1 MSETFNWHKEAERQ
15 WDSRSDMWG
24 AKSRMMWEEGSRSSI
39 IPFIKK
45 HMAAGDTVDF
55 GCGDGY
61 GSYLLSLEGCNVT
74 GVDLSKDMVDK
85 ANKRISSDVPLRFV
99 QGDLTCLP
107 FQDEQFD
114 GGMAINSL
122 EWTEVPAAGLKEM
135 KRVLKTGGRLCIGL
149 LGPTAMP
156 RVNSYRRLYGEKVI
170 CNTMMPWELQ
180 KLAVENGWEV
190 IDGEG
195 VYKRGVEP
203 HLIDTLDEDLKQS
216 LTFMWL
222 FILEKK

>member
-15 WDSRSDMWG
+15 WDSRSYMWG
-24 AKSRMMWEEGSRSSI
+24 EKSRTMWEEGSRKSI
-39 IPFIKK
+39 VPFVKK
-45 HMAAGDTVDF
+45 YLPAGTIADL

-61 GSYLLSLEGCNVT
+61 GSYMLSKEGYDVT
-74 GVDLSKDMVDK
+74 GVDLSKDMVNK
-85 ANKRISSDVPLRFV
+85 ANQRVDNHSQLRFV
-99 QGDLTCLP
+99 QGDLADLP
-107 FQDEQFD
+107 FEDEQFD
-114 GGMAINSL
+114 GGMAVNSL
-122 EWTEVPAAGLKEM
+122 EWTEVPAAGLEEM
-135 KRVLKTGGRLCIGL
+135 KRVLKPGGRLCIGL

-180 KLAVENGWEV
+180 QLAVENGWEV

-203 HLIDTLDEDLKQS
+203 HLLADLDEDLKQA

>member
-39 IPFIKK
+39 IPFVKK

-149 LGPTAMP
+149 LGPDGDAEGEQLP
-156 RVNSYRRLYGEKVI
+156 EALRR
-170 CNTMMPWELQ
+170 
-180 KLAVENGWEV
+180 
-190 IDGEG
+190 EG
-195 VYKRGVEP
+195 
-203 HLIDTLDEDLKQS
+203 DL
-216 LTFMWL
+216 
-222 FILEKK
+222 